1 MTTASL
7 EKPPVNPAHTAANAT
22 PSARPTTAKT
32 KTILVGFDLG
42 TNKSCVLAGAPAS
55 TDIAVSKVIP
65 TVVGYVKDG
74 IVDGIIAGNVKL
86 LYGEDAMRNM
96 LHVRLVA
103 PVTEGVVAE
112 PDAARDFLRHI
123 RTLVD
128 PSG

>member
-7 EKPPVNPAHTAANAT
+7 EKPPVTPASSVAANAI
-22 PSARPTTAKT
+22 PSARPTSAKT

-42 TNKSCVLAGAPAS
+42 TNKSCVLAGAPGS
-55 TDIAVSKVIP
+55 TDIGVSKVIP

-96 LHVRLVA
+96 LHVRLIA
-103 PVTEGVVAE
+103 PVAEGVVAE
-112 PDAARDFLRHI
+112 P
-123 RTLVD
+123 
-128 PSG
+128 